1 MRFWIDAQL
10 PPSLARWIAQEFG
23 TEAVALRDLGLRDAR
38 DSEIFQAAR
47 SSSAVILTK
56 DSDFVELVYARG
68 PPPQVI
74 WITCGNSTNRHL
86 QRILTATFPNTL
98 RLLEQGE
105 AIVEIADIQRA

>member
-10 PPSLARWIAQEFG
+10 PPSLARWIAHEIG
-23 TEAVALRDLGLRDAR
+23 TEAVALRDVGLRDAR
-38 DSEIFQAAR
+38 DSEIFEAAR
-47 SSSAVILTK
+47 IANAVILTK
-56 DSDFVELVYARG
+56 DADFVELVYARG

-86 QRILTATFPNTL
+86 KGILALTFQNAM

-105 AIVEIADIQRA
+105 SIVEIAG